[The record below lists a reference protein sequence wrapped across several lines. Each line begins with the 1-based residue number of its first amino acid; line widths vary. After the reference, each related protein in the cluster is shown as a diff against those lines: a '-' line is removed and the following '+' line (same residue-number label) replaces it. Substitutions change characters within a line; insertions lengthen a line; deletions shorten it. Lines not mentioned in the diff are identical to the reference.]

1 MNNVHPLFKTALAPI
16 TPRMPAKGTRPF
28 AVRFTIGAEVH
39 DLNVIA
45 FTSCDAICMAIDIFF
60 DGEDN
65 MPVDGMKVDVHP
77 MNFLPAAA

>member
-1 MNNVHPLFKTALAPI
+1 MNNVHPLFKTALVPI
-16 TPRMPAKGTRPF
+16 APRMPAKGTRPF

-65 MPVDGMKVDVHP
+65 VPVDGMKVDVHP
-77 MNFLPAAA
+77 INVLPSAA